1 MDSNNIAMLEDYKF
15 AIDTSYKKME
25 RLTNEFNGADQ
36 SQQNIILN
44 NLNIEMSSTKTNIG
58 LMKMEVSN
66 LKEEGNIN
74 KWQEIIS
81 ELQSNHDLF
90 ATKILQMK
98 NKRNNIVDDPLSID
112 VKADLSKMSSQQV
125 MDRGDKILE
134 ADRNAINRMK
144 NIVNQDLDTMKEVN
158 KELLSQNEKL
168 ENADKDLKE
177 IDYSLNRAGQQIKT
191 MAKMYA
197 TDKLI
202 MCMILCIML
211 AIIAIVIVSFFF
223 DGDDDANSK
232 NDSFNNGD

>member
-36 SQQNIILN
+36 SQQNIVLN

-74 KWQEIIS
+74 KWQDIIS
-81 ELQSNHDLF
+81 ALQSDHDVF

-98 NKRNNIVDDPLSID
+98 NKKNNIVDDPLSID
-112 VKADLSKMSSQQV
+112 VRADLSKMSSQQV

-202 MCMILCIML
+202 MCMILCIL
-211 AIIAIVIVSFFF
+211 LVIIAIVIVSFFF

>member
-74 KWQEIIS
+74 KWQNIIS

-98 NKRNNIVDDPLSID
+98 NKKNNIIDDPLNID
-112 VKADLSKMSSQQV
+112 VRADLSKMSSQQV

-134 ADRNAINRMK
+134 ADRDAINRMK
-144 NIVNQDLDTMKEVN
+144 KIVNQDLDTMKEVN

-202 MCMILCIML
+202 MCMIVCIL
-211 AIIAIVIVSFFF
+211 LVVIAIIIVSLVC
-223 DGDDDANSK
+223 
-232 NDSFNNGD
+232 DSDEDENAKQDTFQN

>member
-1 MDSNNIAMLEDYKF
+1 MLEDYKF

-74 KWQEIIS
+74 KWQSIIS

-98 NKRNNIVDDPLSID
+98 NKKNNIVDDPLSID
-112 VKADLSKMSSQQV
+112 VRADLSKMSSQQV

-134 ADRNAINRMK
+134 DDRNAINRMK

-202 MCMILCIML
+202 ICMILCIL
-211 AIIAIVIVSFFF
+211 LVIIAIVIVSFFF

>member
-74 KWQEIIS
+74 KWQNIIS
-81 ELQSNHDLF
+81 ELQSDHDLF

-98 NKRNNIVDDPLSID
+98 NKKNNIVDDPLSID
-112 VKADLSKMSSQQV
+112 VRADLSKMSSQQV

-134 ADRNAINRMK
+134 ADRNAISRMK
-144 NIVNQDLDTMKEVN
+144 NIVNQDLDTIKEVN

-177 IDYSLNRAGQQIKT
+177 IDYSLSRAGQQIKT

-202 MCMILCIML
+202 MCMILCIL
-211 AIIAIVIVSFFF
+211 LVIIAIVIVSFFF